1 MGLICGIVVLFDL
14 KLFGVGMLV
23 VIGFVFDCLMLEMFV
38 VFEKV
43 VQKVLGCV
51 ECYVV
56 IGEFDYF
63 MFVCMCDNDSF
74 NWLYV
79 E

>member
-1 MGLICGIVVLFDL
+1 MLILNVSFVVKVKLSVLVCLWCVEWLKEMGLICGIVVLFDL

-43 VQKVLGCV
+43 V
-51 ECYVV
+51 
-56 IGEFDYF
+56 
-63 MFVCMCDNDSF
+63 
-74 NWLYV
+74 
-79 E
+79 